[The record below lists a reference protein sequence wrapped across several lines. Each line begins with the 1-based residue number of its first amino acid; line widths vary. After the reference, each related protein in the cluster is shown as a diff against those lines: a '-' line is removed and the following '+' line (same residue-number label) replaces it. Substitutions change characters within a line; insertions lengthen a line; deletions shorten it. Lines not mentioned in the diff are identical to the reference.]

1 MSDYQRALQTAIEAA
16 REAGAILRNDLHRPD
31 GPRGGGSHADADD
44 EAEQIIRR
52 RLLAATDWSYL
63 GEETG
68 SHDGKD
74 SRHRWLVDPNDG
86 TAAYLKGWRGS
97 AVSIAALRDD
107 VPVLGV
113 VFAFSYPDDNGDL
126 IAWAEGCGP
135 VTRNRQPVSN
145 DLSSASL
152 DAKAIVFVS
161 QDADRRAEANQVAVH
176 PARYIAMPSIAYR
189 LALAAAGDGIA
200 GVSLNG
206 PGAWDYAA
214 GHALLRAVGGT
225 LLDERGSEVSY
236 SSGRSSTR
244 FCFGGAR
251 AACEALCRRDWS
263 ALLSGRSH
271 PVPLIRPERGR
282 LIRDPGRLS
291 RAQGCLLGQLAGDS
305 LGGLVEFRGSDE
317 IRRQYPNGLRELA
330 DGGVWGIL
338 SGQPTDDSE
347 LALMLARTLAKG
359 SFDEGHILSAYRFWR
374 DSRPFDM
381 GRTTSMGLAGR
392 PDAQSQANGSLMRIS
407 PLGIFGAQRPAD
419 AAIWARADS
428 RITHPNPVCQDACAV
443 FVTAIAAA
451 ITNGSG
457 PQATYEAAQRE
468 ASKPGFSPSV
478 RECIDR
484 AAVAAPDDFMTH
496 QGWVLIALQNAF
508 FQLLHAESLVAGLSD
523 TVMRG
528 GDTDTNAAI
537 AGALLGAVHGR
548 DAAPSTWRR
557 ALLSCRPL
565 PDSPTTHPRPMQ
577 FWPVDVLD
585 LAERL
590 LVVGDEVASTTKH
603 VAAS

>member
-1 MSDYQRALQTAIEAA
+1 MSDYQQALQTAIAAA
-16 REAGAILRNDLHRPD
+16 REAGAILRDDLHRTD

-44 EAEQIIRR
+44 EAEKVIRQ

-68 SHDGKD
+68 SQEGSDP
-74 SRHRWLVDPNDG
+74 RHRWLVDPNDG

-113 VFAFSYPDDNGDL
+113 VFAFSYPDDDGDL

-135 VTRNRQPVSN
+135 ITRNGQPVSN

-152 DAKAIVFVS
+152 DANSVVFVS
-161 QDADRRAEANQVAVH
+161 QAADQRAEANQQAVH
-176 PARYIAMPSIAYR
+176 PARFIAMPSIAYR

-200 GVSLNG
+200 GVSLSG

-214 GHALLRAVGGT
+214 GHALLRAAGGT
-225 LLDERGSEVSY
+225 LLNERGNEVAY

-244 FCFGGAR
+244 FCYGGGR

-263 ALLSGRSH
+263 ALLSSRSH
-271 PVPLIRPERGR
+271 AVSLIRPERGR

-305 LGGLVEFRGSDE
+305 LGGLVEFQGPKE
-317 IRRQYPNGLRELA
+317 IRRQYPDGLRQLA

-338 SGQPTDDSE
+338 AGQPTDDSE
-347 LALMLARTLAKG
+347 MALMLARTLAKG
-359 SFDEGHILSAYRFWR
+359 SFDESPVLAAYRFWR
-374 DSRPFDM
+374 DSPPFDM
-381 GRTTSMGLAGR
+381 GRTTSLGLGGR
-392 PDAQSQANGSLMRIS
+392 HDQQSQANGSLMRIS
-407 PLGIFGAQRPAD
+407 PLGIFGAQRPDEAV
-419 AAIWARADS
+419 AWARADS
-428 RITHPNPVCQDACAV
+428 RLTHPNPVCQDACAA
-443 FVTAIAAA
+443 FVAAIAEA
-451 ITNGSG
+451 ISNGAGS
-457 PQATYEAAQRE
+457 QAGYEAARRE
-468 ASKPGFSPSV
+468 AAQPDFSPSV
-478 RECIDR
+478 RECLER

-508 FQLLHAESLVAGLSD
+508 YQLLHADNLVSGLSD

-548 DAAPSTWRR
+548 GAIPHSWRH
-557 ALLSCRPL
+557 ALQSCRPL
-565 PDSPTTHPRPMQ
+565 LGTPTAHPRPMD
-577 FWPVDVLD
+577 FWPVDTLD

-590 LVVGDEVASTTKH
+590 LVVGAEDT
-603 VAAS
+603 

>member
-1 MSDYQRALQTAIEAA
+1 MSDYQHALQTAIEAA

-44 EAEQIIRR
+44 EAEHVIRQ

-68 SHDGKD
+68 SHEGRDLQ
-74 SRHRWLVDPNDG
+74 HRWLVDPNDG

-113 VFAFSYPDDNGDL
+113 VFAFAYPDDDGDL
-126 IAWAEGCGP
+126 IAWAEDCGP
-135 VTRNRQPVSN
+135 ITRNGQPVST

-152 DAKAIVFVS
+152 DAKSIVYVS
-161 QDADRRAEANQVAVH
+161 QDADRRAEANQKAVH
-176 PARYIAMPSIAYR
+176 PARFIAMPSIAYR
-189 LALAAAGDGIA
+189 LALTAAGDGVA
-200 GVSLNG
+200 GVSLSG

-214 GHALLRAVGGT
+214 GHALLRGAGWI
-225 LLDERGSEVSY
+225 LLDERGREVSY
-236 SSGRSSTR
+236 SSGRSSTQ
-244 FCFGGAR
+244 FCFGGTR

-271 PVPLIRPERGR
+271 AVALIRPERGR
-282 LIRDPGRLS
+282 LIRDPGKLS

-305 LGGLVEFRGSDE
+305 LGGLVEFQGPKE
-317 IRRQYPNGLRELA
+317 IRRKYPHGLQELA
-330 DGGVWGIL
+330 DGGTWGIL
-338 SGQPTDDSE
+338 AGQPTDDSE

-359 SFDEGHILSAYRFWR
+359 AFDDGPVLAAYRSWQH
-374 DSRPFDM
+374 SGPFDI
-381 GRTTSMGLAGR
+381 GITTRRGLAGQ
-392 PDAQSQANGSLMRIS
+392 PDMQSQANGSLMRIS
-407 PLGIFGAQRPAD
+407 PLGVFGARRPDD

-428 RITHPNPVCQDACAV
+428 RMTHPNSVCQDACAA
-443 FVTAIAAA
+443 FVVAIAEA
-451 ITNGSG
+451 ITNGCG
-457 PQATYEAAQRE
+457 PKATYEAAQQE
-468 ASKPGFSPSV
+468 ASKPGFSPTV
-478 RECIDR
+478 RECLDR
-484 AAVAAPDDFMTH
+484 ASIETPSDFMTH
-496 QGWVLIALQNAF
+496 QGWVLVALQNAF
-508 FQLLHAESLVAGLSD
+508 FQLLHAESLAAGLSD

-548 DAAPSTWRR
+548 DAIPSTWRR

-565 PDSPTTHPRPMQ
+565 SGTPTAHPRPME
-577 FWPVDVLD
+577 FWPIDALE

-590 LVVGDEVASTTKH
+590 LVTGAE
-603 VAAS
+603 AAARLTART

>member
-1 MSDYQRALQTAIEAA
+1 MSDYQPALQMAIEAA

-44 EAEQIIRR
+44 EAEQIIRQ

-68 SHDGKD
+68 AHDGKD

-135 VTRNRQPVSN
+135 ITRNGQPVKN
-145 DLSSASL
+145 DFSSASL
-152 DAKAIVFVS
+152 DAKSIVVVS
-161 QDADRRAEANQVAVH
+161 QDADRRAEANQRAVH

-200 GVSLNG
+200 GVSLSG

-214 GHALLRAVGGT
+214 GHAMLRAVGGT
-225 LLDERGSEVSY
+225 LLDEHGHEVTY
-236 SSGRSSTR
+236 ASGRSSTQ

-251 AACEALCRRDWS
+251 EACTTLCRRDWTTV
-263 ALLSGRSH
+263 LSGRSCSI
-271 PVPLIRPERGR
+271 PMIRPERGR

-305 LGGLVEFRGSDE
+305 LGGLVEFQEPDR

-330 DGGVWGIL
+330 DGGVWDIL
-338 SGQPTDDSE
+338 AGQPTDDSE
-347 LALMLARTLAKG
+347 MALMLARTLAKET
-359 SFDEGHILSAYRFWR
+359 FDEARIAAAYRSWR
-374 DSRPFDM
+374 DSHPFDI
-381 GRTTSMGLAGR
+381 GRTTSVGLAGR
-392 PDAQSQANGSLMRIS
+392 PDAQSQANGSLMRVS
-407 PLGIFGAQRPAD
+407 PQGIFGALRPTESVA
-419 AAIWARADS
+419 WARADS
-428 RITHPNPVCQDACAV
+428 RITHPHPVCQDACAA
-443 FVTAIAAA
+443 FVAAIAEE

-457 PQATYEAAQRE
+457 PQACYEAAQRE
-468 ASKPGFSPSV
+468 ASKPGFSPPV
-478 RECIDR
+478 RECLDR

-508 FQLLHAESLVAGLSD
+508 FQLLHAENLVAGLSD

-548 DAAPSTWRR
+548 EAIPTTWQR

-565 PDSPTTHPRPMQ
+565 ADSPTSHPRPIQ

-590 LVVGDEVASTTKH
+590 LVVGAEDTGPATQ
-603 VAAS
+603 